1 MLFYYENFDK
11 FKQLNLPPFLY
22 GLMIP
27 LLFIGN
33 IGPILVV
40 SIISLINIYIYP
52 ELPFIE
58 EVQKEE
64 AQTSDEE
71 EEEDDDEEEEED
83 DDEEEEAQTSENEE
97 EDSDCKRNC
106 KEEDSDCKRNC
117 KEEDSDCRRNCKEE
131 DSDCNCEEEDGP
143 PELIETVNSYL
154 IILAVKNTNHKYI
167 LTTTNELI
175 ATYKSKLLELGS
187 IKLNSIIINL
197 IVLEIDVSESDI
209 QQLKQ
214 DNELYDYTI
223 FDDTLNILEDVKLE
237 CIWRRYKHILKENE
251 YKDNTYTIL

>member
-1 MLFYYENFDK
+1 MVLSYYNKFDDFAK
-11 FKQLNLPPFLY
+11 LNINTINSCLY
-22 GLMIP
+22 CLLLTPI
-27 LLFIGN
+27 LFIGN
-33 IGPILVV
+33 SGPILVV
-40 SIISLINIYIYP
+40 SIISLISILNDKK
-52 ELPFIE
+52 LFMFDNKD
-58 EVQKEE
+58 EVINSQ
-64 AQTSDEE
+64 
-71 EEEDDDEEEEED
+71 EDDAS
-83 DDEEEEAQTSENEE
+83 EEAQTSEEEEE
-97 EDSDCKRNC
+97 ED
-106 KEEDSDCKRNC
+106 EE
-117 KEEDSDCRRNCKEE
+117 EEE
-131 DSDCNCEEEDGP
+131 EEEDEEEEDEEDEEEEEEEEEKEKEEEEEEEKKEEQASDEEDI
-143 PELIETVNSYL
+143 PELIETVDSYL

-214 DNELYDYTI
+214 DNELFDYTI

>member
-1 MLFYYENFDK
+1 
-11 FKQLNLPPFLY
+11 
-22 GLMIP
+22 MIP
-27 LLFIGN
+27 LLFIKN
-33 IGPILVV
+33 IGPIVV
-40 SIISLINIYIYP
+40 ITIISLLNIYIYP

-58 EVQKEE
+58 EAQKKKDEEEEE

-71 EEEDDDEEEEED
+71 DEDKDKDEEDEDKDEEEEEEEKEK
-83 DDEEEEAQTSENEE
+83 EEEEEE
-97 EDSDCKRNC
+97 EK
-106 KEEDSDCKRNC
+106 KEEQASD
-117 KEEDSDCRRNCKEE
+117 EEDI
-131 DSDCNCEEEDGP
+131 
-143 PELIETVNSYL
+143 PELIETVDSYL